1 MSNYDVS
8 LVKKFASLNK
18 ERINE
23 TIKNY
28 PEIGNLIKQIIE
40 SITGEEPI
48 AQQQAYIPVSTDGAR
63 WVKIPKA
70 EELKSTI
77 QKGFNLENKAD
88 SLFLLLNN
96 EASTDGLLVLGD
108 FYQLQEDPDNRK
120 QYNYLYKP
128 LKEDETS
135 LKFVVND
142 NFQKYFDVDEVYVTV
157 PKNFYFDEDLLKKFL
172 IDLDISNL
180 NDFKKLKL
188 LTNLENALIFDFL
201 LEEGADGFFSK
212 QEKSWFK
219 VNNITVDNIVLEDYF
234 GRKTPFL
241 FEKLYKE
248 LTSNLYPAPK
258 PKFTVGDRVMAIES
272 SQYSDKGTGVI
283 LETFYDAESK
293 MYSYDIEF
301 SNFVQN
307 LKESELEKSK
317 VKKSKAIKP
326 KQTVNPNPTPVEIE
340 ISNMTQA
347 QLLTLKEEIEETMT
361 YLEDGDQE
369 KNDLEI
375 QLELVNLYLEN

>member
-1 MSNYDVS
+1 
-8 LVKKFASLNK
+8 
-18 ERINE
+18 
-23 TIKNY
+23 
-28 PEIGNLIKQIIE
+28 
-40 SITGEEPI
+40 
-48 AQQQAYIPVSTDGAR
+48 
-63 WVKIPKA
+63 
-70 EELKSTI
+70 LK
-77 QKGFNLENKAD
+77 
-88 SLFLLLNN
+88 
-96 EASTDGLLVLGD
+96 
-108 FYQLQEDPDNRK
+108 
-120 QYNYLYKP
+120 
-128 LKEDETS
+128 
-135 LKFVVND
+135 
-142 NFQKYFDVDEVYVTV
+142 
-157 PKNFYFDEDLLKKFL
+157 
-172 IDLDISNL
+172 
-180 NDFKKLKL
+180 
-188 LTNLENALIFDFL
+188 NALIFDFL

-219 VNNITVDNIVLEDYF
+219 PNNITVDNIVLEDYF

-258 PKFTVGDRVMAIES
+258 PKFTTGDKVMAIENNK
-272 SQYSDKGTGVI
+272 YSDKGTGQI
-283 LETFYDAESK
+283 LETLYNTVEKIYTYDV
-293 MYSYDIEF
+293 EF
-301 SNFVQN
+301 SNIVVN

-375 QLELVNLYLEN
+375 QLELVNLYLES

>member
-1 MSNYDVS
+1 MSEYNIEM
-8 LVKKFASLNK
+8 VKKFATLNK
-18 ERINE
+18 ELIE
-23 TIKNY
+23 QTIKNQ

-48 AQQQAYIPVSTDGAR
+48 ANQQAYVPVSTDGVR
-63 WVKIPKA
+63 W
-70 EELKSTI
+70 EEITQNSFAKPVIL
-77 QKGFNLENKAD
+77 KGFNLENKAD
-88 SLFLLLNN
+88 YLFFLLNN
-96 EASTDGLLVLGD
+96 EALAGGFFVLGD

-135 LKFVVND
+135 LKFVVSD
-142 NFQKYFDVDEVYVTV
+142 KFKRYFDVDEVYITV

-180 NDFKKLKL
+180 SDNKKLKL
-188 LTNLENALIFDFL
+188 LKNLENELIFDFL

-219 VNNITVDNIVLEDYF
+219 PNNITVDNIVLEDYF

-258 PKFTVGDRVMAIES
+258 PKFTVGDKVMAIENNK
-272 SQYSDKGTGVI
+272 YSDKGTGQI
-283 LETFYDAESK
+283 LETLYNTVEKIYTYDV
-293 MYSYDIEF
+293 EF
-301 SNFVQN
+301 SNIVVN

-317 VKKSKAIKP
+317 AKKPKAIKP

-340 ISNMTQA
+340 ISNMTQD
-347 QLLTLKEEIEETMT
+347 QLLALKDEIEETMT

-375 QLELVNLYLEN
+375 QLELVNLYLES

>member
-1 MSNYDVS
+1 MSEYNIEM
-8 LVKKFASLNK
+8 VKKFATLNK
-18 ERINE
+18 ELIE
-23 TIKNY
+23 QTIKNQ
-28 PEIGNLIKQIIE
+28 PEIGNLIQQIIK
-40 SITGEEPI
+40 SITDEQTTTPNK
-48 AQQQAYIPVSTDGAR
+48 AYIAPSTDGVR
-63 WVKIPKA
+63 WEEIPQVSLAKPKI
-70 EELKSTI
+70 LKDFSLVD
-77 QKGFNLENKAD
+77 KEN
-88 SLFLLLNN
+88 SLY
-96 EASTDGLLVLGD
+96 GLLDSRIYTVGFFVLGD
-108 FYQLQEDPDNRK
+108 FYQLQDDPNNRK
-120 QYNYLYKP
+120 QYNYVYKP

-135 LKFVVND
+135 LKFVLSD
-142 NFQKYFDVDEVYVTV
+142 KFRRYFDVDEVYITV
-157 PKNFYFDEDLLKKFL
+157 PKNFVFDDDLMKKFL
-172 IDLDISNL
+172 VDLDISNL
-180 NDFKKLKL
+180 NDFKKIKL
-188 LTNLENALIFDFL
+188 WNNLTNELIFDFL

-219 VNNITVDNIVLEDYF
+219 PNNITVDNIVLEDYF

-258 PKFTVGDRVMAIES
+258 PKFTVGDKVMAIENNK
-272 SQYSDKGTGVI
+272 YSDKGTGQI
-283 LETFYDAESK
+283 LETLYNTVEKIYTYDV
-293 MYSYDIEF
+293 EF
-301 SNFVQN
+301 SNIVVN